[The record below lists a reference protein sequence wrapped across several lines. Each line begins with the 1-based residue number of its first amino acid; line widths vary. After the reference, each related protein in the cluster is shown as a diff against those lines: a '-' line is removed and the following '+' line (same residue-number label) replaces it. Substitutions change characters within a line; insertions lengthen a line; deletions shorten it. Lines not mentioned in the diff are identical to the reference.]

1 MRHYL
6 SAAVVAIGV
15 GLLSLPAAHAQDQS
29 DSAPANKHVQQHQDA
44 VPAPKGHTAP
54 KPNDQSAQA
63 PQGPGVI
70 APPATGDR
78 SVITP
83 PATGAAKMP
92 VIPPPGTPGDNNDVV
107 PK

>member
-1 MRHYL
+1 MRHHV
-6 SAAVVAIGV
+6 SAIVVIGV
-15 GLLSLPAAHAQDQS
+15 GLLSLPSAYAQDQS
-29 DSAPANKHVQQHQDA
+29 DSSAPQKHVQQHQDA
-44 VPAPKGHTAP
+44 VPAPKDRAVP
-54 KPNDQSAQA
+54 KPGDQSAQA

-92 VIPPPGTPGDNNDVV
+92 VIPPPGTPGDNNNVE

>member
-1 MRHYL
+1 MRH
-6 SAAVVAIGV
+6 SISVAAVAIGV
-15 GLLSLPAAHAQDQS
+15 RLLSLPAAHAQS
-29 DSAPANKHVQQHQDA
+29 DSSTANKHVQQHQDA
-44 VPAPKGHTAP
+44 VPAPKDQAAP
-54 KPNDQSAQA
+54 KPDDQSAEA

-83 PATGAAKMP
+83 PATGTAKMP
-92 VIPPPGTPGDNNDVV
+92 VIPPPGTPGDDNNVE